1 MTNKELLENVTA
13 LVTDYN
19 KTHKGQLFIK
29 DDIIFHADISG
40 LTFPLDYFETDDVKT
55 IFDRL
60 TKLIFLY
67 QTIDKRKWKNI
78 FIYRDNITVYAGWNE
93 IKLYPLDNNTVQVK
107 HYYKYSLKQ
116 TITRS
121 FDDTNTLIKIAILP

>member
-1 MTNKELLENVTA
+1 MKELLKK
-13 LVTDYN
+13 LITDYN

-29 DDIIFHADISG
+29 DDIIFHTDISG
-40 LTFPLDYFETDDVKT
+40 LAFPLDYFETDDVKT

-67 QTIDKRKWKNI
+67 QAIDKRKWKNI
-78 FIYRDNITVYAGWNE
+78 FIYRDNVTVYTGWNE

-116 TITRS
+116 TLTRS
-121 FDDTNTLIKIAILP
+121 FDDTDTLIKIAILP

>member
-1 MTNKELLENVTA
+1 M
-13 LVTDYN
+13 
-19 KTHKGQLFIK
+19 
-29 DDIIFHADISG
+29 
-40 LTFPLDYFETDDVKT
+40 DYFETDDIKT

-60 TKLIFLY
+60 TKLIDIY
-67 QTIDKRKWKNI
+67 QAIDKRKWKNI
-78 FIYRDNITVYAGWNE
+78 FIYRDNVTVYTGWNE

-121 FDDTNTLIKIAILP
+121 FDGPDKLIKIAILP

>member
-1 MTNKELLENVTA
+1 MKELLEK
-13 LVTDYN
+13 LVTNYN

-29 DDIIFHADISG
+29 DNIIFHADISG
-40 LTFPLDYFETDDVKT
+40 LAFPLDYFETDDVKT
-55 IFDRL
+55 AFDRL